1 MSLSL
6 FCSIMNVVL
15 QVYVALSRARSLRGL
30 RVIGGFDASKVKANP
45 TALEFVRALQEA
57 QGV

>member
-1 MSLSL
+1 
-6 FCSIMNVVL
+6 MNECV